1 MIKDSNYVEK
11 TVSKIRVRPSQ
22 ITLAVPNLN
31 IIKNKI
37 KE

>member
-1 MIKDSNYVEK
+1 
-11 TVSKIRVRPSQ
+11 VRPSQ

-37 KE
+37 KEWLENIYNIYIYEL